1 MVGIETLSKLLLH
14 LYKPFRLMEESAN
27 EVSDFYLE
35 SVKTELFTSDLTS
48 HLGVVKIHSHG
59 EWIHADWGLSL

>member
-1 MVGIETLSKLLLH
+1 MVGIEALSKLLLH
-14 LYKPFRLMEESAN
+14 LYKPFRLMEDSAN

-35 SVKTELFTSDLTS
+35 SVKTELFTSDPTS

-59 EWIHADWGLSL
+59 AWIHADWGLGL